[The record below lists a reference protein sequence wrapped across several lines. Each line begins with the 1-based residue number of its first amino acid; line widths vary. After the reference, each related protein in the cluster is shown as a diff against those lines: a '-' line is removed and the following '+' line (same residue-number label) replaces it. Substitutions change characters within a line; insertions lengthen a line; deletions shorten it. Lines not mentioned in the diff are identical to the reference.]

1 MTLDTLHEYSNE
13 WTFISF
19 IIILSFI
26 SSLSV
31 SLSLLKQSKSII
43 TKGGLWTVDSSY
55 RESLLSALKLNP
67 YHPYH
72 KYFTPPYFPRYI
84 VHTPFKHT

>member
-1 MTLDTLHEYSNE
+1 MNIVMNGLLFHS
-13 WTFISF
+13 
-19 IIILSFI
+19 LSFYLL
-26 SSLSV
+26 SLSLSV

-72 KYFTPPYFPRYI
+72 KYFTPPYFPRYM